1 VATVVYSGRA
11 LDHLEQAF
19 DFLRRENPAAAAGA
33 VRAITSAVTLLAEH
47 PLAGPRVHGDIR
59 ELVISYG
66 ATGFVALYRF
76 VPLRQEV
83 RILAVRHQR
92 ELGYRP

>member
-1 VATVVYSGRA
+1 MAKVVYAGRA

-19 DFLRRENPAAAAGA
+19 EFIRRDNPTAAAGT
-33 VRAITSAVTLLAEH
+33 VDAITSAATLIAEH

-59 ELVISYG
+59 ELVISFG
-66 ATGFVALYRF
+66 ATGFVTLYRF
-76 VPLRQEV
+76 LPLRQEV

>member
-1 VATVVYSGRA
+1 VAKVIYAGRA
-11 LDHLEQAF
+11 VDHLEQAF
-19 DFLRRENPAAAAGA
+19 EFARGEPPAASEGTA
-33 VRAITSAVTLLAEH
+33 RAISSAAALIGEH
-47 PLAGPRVHGDIR
+47 PLAGSRVHGDIR
-59 ELVISYG
+59 ELVISFG

-76 VPLRQEV
+76 LPLRQEV